1 MQGTEDLCQTGRSDT
16 TRNIFKKFINNK
28 SKYMIIL
35 TNFKNHLE
43 GNFFKIIVRFLVQK
57 VVLKKKVTATL
68 FPKNQKIKKNINV
81 LTLFFSKG
89 SDHL

>member
-1 MQGTEDLCQTGRSDT
+1 MV
-16 TRNIFKKFINNK
+16 
-28 SKYMIIL
+28 
-35 TNFKNHLE
+35 H
-43 GNFFKIIVRFLVQK
+43 FLVQK

-68 FPKNQKIKKNINV
+68 IHKNQKITKNINV